1 MPEMRAHTRP
11 PLLGETVI
19 NPSRGPA
26 RVSAFALAVFLC
38 LCASCATRRDFRAAT
53 EQDTVEAYSRFLQ
66 EHPEKSS
73 YASLAKKRLE
83 ELSFQKARQQNTF
96 EAYMNFLARF
106 PLGRFAPEARQ
117 RAEDLRS
124 AELGIHLYRAP
135 PADFFEVVTSRA
147 LPFRIQVVS
156 LNTDERERRHIEKKW
171 YEELVRRG
179 LFLPL
184 DPAKVYS
191 FSPDLTLK
199 LRESTLDLCG
209 NPYALVEA
217 QVVARGRTVRSYRVA
232 ADRVEKYLLYEIYR
246 DASSLRDILWIPRE
260 ERKKVEEAFQRL
272 KSAAPFK
279 QTIVLECDLDQQSS
293 HWDQEMVRAFVE
305 FLKQVRLWER
315 LLVYPRGSP
324 ESPNE
329 GIRLFLRVDSN
340 SHAPSLYRQ
349 WTPAGSGPDW
359 TSWNSAW
366 ILEDQDYFFRKMT
379 LDLAALLAEPEKP
392 ATRSPSPPVRIHR
405 PIAP

>member
-1 MPEMRAHTRP
+1 MLAMSVHTCP
-11 PLLGETVI
+11 PLPGETVI
-19 NPSRGPA
+19 TPSRWPA
-26 RVSAFALAVFLC
+26 RVSVFVLAVFLC
-38 LCASCATRRDFRAAT
+38 FCVSCAARRDFRAAT
-53 EQDTVEAYSRFLQ
+53 EQDTVEAYNRFLQ

-73 YASLAKKRLE
+73 YTSLAKKRLE
-83 ELSFQKARQQNTF
+83 ELSFQKAREENTF
-96 EAYMNFLARF
+96 QAYMDFLARF
-106 PLGRFAPEARQ
+106 PLGPFAPEARS
-117 RAEDLRS
+117 RAEDLRC

-135 PADFFEVVTSRA
+135 PADFFEVVASRA

-184 DPAKVYS
+184 DPAKGYP
-191 FSPDLTLK
+191 FPPDLTLK
-199 LRESTLDLCG
+199 VRESTLDLCG
-209 NPYALVEA
+209 NPYVLVEA

-246 DASSLRDILWIPRE
+246 DASFLRDILWIPPE
-260 ERKKVEEAFQRL
+260 EREKIEEAFRRL
-272 KSAAPFK
+272 KAAAPRK
-279 QTIVLECDLDQQSS
+279 GTIVLEFDLDQQSS

-305 FLKQVRLWER
+305 FLKQARLCER

-324 ESPNE
+324 QSPNE
-329 GIRLFLRVDSN
+329 GTRLFLRVDSN

-366 ILEDQDYFFRKMT
+366 VLEDQDYFFKKMA
-379 LDLAALLAEPEKP
+379 LDMSALLAESEKP
-392 ATRSPSPPVRIHR
+392 AIRSPSPPARIHR
-405 PIAP
+405 LIEP